1 MNTSYKISQYPLTI
15 LERHLDTFGH
25 VNNAVYLEIYE
36 EARWDIINQGG
47 YDLNYIKKSGQG
59 PVILEVNLKF
69 LKELRLHQKITIK
82 TLVIE
87 YGGKIGKLKQWME
100 DASGT
105 SFSEAIFTIALFD
118 LKERKLILPTPQW
131 LKALGMDVNT

>member
-1 MNTSYKISQYPLTI
+1 MSEPKTSQYPVTI

-36 EARWDIINQGG
+36 EARWNIINAEG

-59 PVILEVNLKF
+59 PVLLDVYLKF
-69 LKELRLHQKITIK
+69 LKELRLHQKITVK
-82 TLVIE
+82 TQVQSYE
-87 YGGKIGKLKQWME
+87 GKISKLKQWME
-100 DASGT
+100 DEGGGIC
-105 SFSEAIFTIALFD
+105 SEAVFTVALFD

-131 LKALGMDVNT
+131 LKALGMEGN